1 MTVKVVLGTQ
11 WGDEGKGKVT
21 DICSHDAD
29 IVVRYQGGNNAG
41 HTVIIGEDVF
51 KLHLIPSGI
60 LFEDTVCVIGNG
72 VVVDPLV
79 LLEEIEQL
87 KKQNIIVNPDRLKIS
102 SSAHIILPKH
112 KSTDSQQ
119 EEKRELKIG
128 TTGKGIGPAYSDKV
142 NRSGLRM
149 SAFYFPDK
157 YKDQLGELAKLS
169 ETLRPYIIDSVEFL
183 HQQMNNGKNIVLEGA
198 QGTMLDIDHGTY
210 PFVTSSN
217 PSVGGAVT
225 GSGIPANKIDD
236 VVGIVKAYTTRVGE
250 GLLPTELFDQTGDFL
265 QKQGK
270 EFGTTTGRKRR
281 CGWLDLVVIKHA
293 ARINGLTEIILTKL
307 DVLDQLEEIC
317 VATAYEVD
325 GKKTDYFPCDITA
338 SEIKPIYQTLKG
350 WQQDTTNIRNYEDL
364 PAQVKEYIDL
374 IEAEVGVPVKMV
386 SVGPERESNIYK

>member
-21 DICSHDAD
+21 DICSRDAD

-60 LFEDTVCVIGNG
+60 LFKETVCVIGNG

-79 LLEEIEQL
+79 LLAEIDQL
-87 KKQNIIVNPDRLKIS
+87 KKQGIIVNPDRLKIS
-102 SSAHIILPKH
+102 SAAHIILPKH
-112 KSTDSQQ
+112 KDTDSQQ
-119 EEKRELKIG
+119 EEGRANKIG

-149 SAFYFPDK
+149 SSFYYPDK
-157 YKDQLGELAKLS
+157 YSEQLGELTSLAK
-169 ETLRPYIIDSVEFL
+169 TLRPYIIDSLEFL
-183 HQQMNNGKNIVLEGA
+183 HDQIAKGKNIVLEGA

-217 PSVGGAVT
+217 PSVGGAIT
-225 GSGIPANKIDD
+225 GSGIPANKIDE

-250 GLLPTELFDQTGDFL
+250 GLLPTELLDETGDFL
-265 QKQGK
+265 QQQGK

-281 CGWLDLVVIKHA
+281 CGWLDLVVVKHA
-293 ARINGLTEIILTKL
+293 ARINGLTEIIITKL
-307 DVLDQLEEIC
+307 DVLDQLKEIS

-325 GKKTDYFPCDITA
+325 GVQTDYFPSDISA
-338 SEIKPIYQTLKG
+338 SEIRPIYQKFPG
-350 WQQDTTNIRNYEDL
+350 WQQDITAIRKYQDL
-364 PAQVKEYIDL
+364 PQQVKDYLDF
-374 IEAEVGVPVKMV
+374 IEKEVGVPIKMV